1 MITKGLG
8 QKKAKFLNLFF
19 DNSKMK
25 AWVLVVTSVWAV
37 NDLATVDRACSVFCS
52 GPILAAVQT
61 ANPPLFNDSKTFV
74 DMPLRVDP
82 EDALAAFDA
91 LPTLNGAVSRDDL
104 VDFVDTYFVAA
115 GSDLVAAS
123 PSDWVASPPRL
134 AKIANDTWREF
145 GLALNNIWPDL
156 YRVVNASVFAEP
168 QRYSLLL
175 REAGLVLPGG
185 RFRETYYW
193 DSYWIVRGLLVC
205 GMVDTAQGVV
215 QNLLD
220 DVSDFGFVP
229 NGGRAYYTQRSQPPL
244 LASMML
250 EVVRAI
256 ATRGEGHTDSGVT
269 GTTAGATPSTEPDKF
284 AGIASCNLV
293 AAAAISEQSLPLLEA
308 ELKFWRDNRSA
319 PACGGLNRCVAVEIS
334 LAPSFSKMHFQPPH
348 TLHDSSLHALS
359 FF

>member
-1 MITKGLG
+1 
-8 QKKAKFLNLFF
+8 
-19 DNSKMK
+19 MK
-25 AWVLVVTSVWAV
+25 AWALVVTSVRAV
-37 NDLATVDRACSVFCS
+37 NDQATVDRACSVFCS

-82 EDALAAFDA
+82 EEALAAFDA
-91 LPTLNGAVSRDDL
+91 LPATNGAVSRDDL
-104 VDFVDTYFVAA
+104 VGFVDAYFVAA
-115 GSDLVAAS
+115 GSDLVAAT
-123 PSDWVASPPRL
+123 PADWVASPPRL
-134 AKIANDTWREF
+134 AKIENDTWREF

-175 REAGLVLPGG
+175 RDAGLVLPGG

-229 NGGRAYYTQRSQPPL
+229 NGGRVYYTQRSQPPL
-244 LASMML
+244 LASMVL
-250 EVVRAI
+250 DVVRAI
-256 ATRGEGHTDSGVT
+256 ATRGDASADGRATDGPAS
-269 GTTAGATPSTEPDKF
+269 ATPSEEHNKF
-284 AGIASCNLV
+284 TSRRASRV
-293 AAAAISEQSLPLLEA
+293 TGAAVIAAAAAAAFAEQALPLLEA
-308 ELKFWRDNRSA
+308 ELTFWRDHRSA
-319 PACGGLNRCVAVEIS
+319 PSCGGLNRYALIS
-334 LAPSFSKMHFQPPH
+334 LCSSNFLKHFYCLSVYLLTPPF
-348 TLHDSSLHALS
+348 LWW
-359 FF
+359 